1 MSRGKT
7 WITSAHQGFVKGN
20 VRSNTLLAVDF
31 AIEAG
36 AEMIE
41 TDARTTADG
50 VLIANHD
57 ATVVGVDEN
66 GRPVEKTIAETTYAD
81 LQKIILSESE
91 AYGIQRVATLEEML
105 LHAHVGG
112 IDINID
118 LKEGFAH
125 AEEIARLAV
134 ACGMGGHTVY
144 APNGSGFKTIFT
156 ILAIDPAAR
165 FIDKPCHFN
174 EKTLAAYPDYRTR
187 CFAYTA
193 DFSDENIA
201 AIRKSGCMLAAISLD
216 AETAPRGLALAPDM
230 AEYPHTSDF
239 VAIEKAFFEKD
250 V

>member
-1 MSRGKT
+1 MKKT

-20 VRSNTLLAVDF
+20 VRSNTALAVRF

-36 AEMIE
+36 ADMIE
-41 TDARTTADG
+41 TDARTTSDG

-57 ATVVGVDEN
+57 ATVVGVDESGN
-66 GRPVEKTIAETTYAD
+66 PVEKTISETTFSD

-91 AYGIQRVATLEEML
+91 EYGIQRVATLEEMISL
-105 LHAHVGG
+105 AHVGG
-112 IDINID
+112 IGINID

-125 AEEIARLAV
+125 AEEIARMV
-134 ACGMGGHTVY
+134 VSHGMGGQTIY
-144 APNGSGFKTIFT
+144 ATNGSGLQTIYA
-156 ILAIDPAAR
+156 ILAIDPDAR
-165 FIDKPCHFN
+165 FIDKPRHFN
-174 EKTLAAYPDYRTR
+174 AETLAPYADYRSR
-187 CFAYTA
+187 CFAYTS
-193 DFSDENIA
+193 DFSPENIA

-216 AETAPRGLALAPDM
+216 AETAPIGLALSPEM